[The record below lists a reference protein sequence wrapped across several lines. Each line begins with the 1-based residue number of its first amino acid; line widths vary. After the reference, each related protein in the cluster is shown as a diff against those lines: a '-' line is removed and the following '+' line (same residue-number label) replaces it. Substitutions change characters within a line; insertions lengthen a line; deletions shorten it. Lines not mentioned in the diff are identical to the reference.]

1 MQKMTLVYSNEG
13 GNSVFSVGTQWNPLQ
28 ARLRELL
35 DHKESFSEAM
45 ELVLRMHSLLHTRD
59 VSGQSAPTLMDEVWE
74 NLSDFAFRTMP
85 AAADVTVAWNIWHIT
100 RIEDLTCNL
109 LMADG
114 NQVLDVTWQTR
125 LHTKVR
131 DTGNAMTDEE
141 IMSFSGEVD
150 RLALQDYRDAVG
162 WRVRE
167 VIAGLEPD
175 SLKRTFS
182 KRQVDRILT
191 EGGLTTHPDSVWLL
205 DFWGKKNVAGILLM
219 PITRHQMGHL
229 NDCLKLKEKCAK
241 LLLKQARMDVKG

>member
-1 MQKMTLVYSNEG
+1 M
-13 GNSVFSVGTQWNPLQ
+13 FSVGTQWNPLQ

-35 DHKESFSEAM
+35 DGKESFSEAM
-45 ELVLRMHSLLHTRD
+45 ELVLRMHGLLHTRD

-74 NLSDFAFRTMP
+74 DLSDYAFRTMP

-109 LMADG
+109 LMADSS
-114 NQVLDVTWQTR
+114 QVLDDTWQSR

-141 IMSFSGEVD
+141 ILSFSSDVD
-150 RLALQDYRDAVG
+150 RQALRDYRDAVG
-162 WRVRE
+162 RRVRE
-167 VIAGLEPD
+167 VITGFEPD
-175 SLKRTFS
+175 SLKRRFS
-182 KRQVDRILT
+182 KRQVDRIAE
-191 EGGLTTHPDSVWLL
+191 EGGVLTHPDSVWLL

-241 LLLKQARMDVKG
+241 LSLKQTKAEVTG